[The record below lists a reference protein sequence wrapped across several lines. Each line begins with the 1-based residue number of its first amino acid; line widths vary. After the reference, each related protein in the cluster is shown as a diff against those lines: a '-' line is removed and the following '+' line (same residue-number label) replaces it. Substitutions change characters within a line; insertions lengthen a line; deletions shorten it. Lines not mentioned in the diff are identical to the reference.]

1 MTFLIPEM
9 QLPINECEKE
19 LVALK
24 LFKQGLKNIKHDK
37 RQKSR

>member
-19 LVALK
+19 LVALNCLK
-24 LFKQGLKNIKHDK
+24 GLKNIKHDK
-37 RQKSR
+37 RQKNR